1 MVAETKTK
9 KPTCPFAA
17 AACLILLLVEA
28 VKLAAFCAAAPAVRA
43 SDAGGYW
50 MLGDQVAHADI
61 WMARNPV
68 AYRTPGYPWMIGLLK
83 ALCGR
88 HGWFV
93 VVALQYC
100 AVWLTSAL
108 TAWWTMRVTGRPWLA
123 VLSLGICVI
132 SAARPSHASTIM
144 TETFF
149 TLFFT
154 ATLVSIS
161 LLGEKISLRRSFLI
175 GVLWGF
181 TWLLRPVA
189 ATLAPAWFVA
199 FWLLHPTKFN
209 FSSRERFLSAIVTVG
224 VLLVM
229 LGPWM
234 VRNKLLFQRPSL
246 TVFLGRELWLTT
258 FGPGQPT
265 PPSLPD
271 TEASRR
277 LQEFVLKGGD
287 VPAWNNQWTVTTRL
301 TDAGLSDVEADE
313 LMKSV
318 SQEAISRNPFR
329 TLARFIWRSI
339 DFWRSVYSCSMTFF
353 EGLSEFDQ
361 LADHGDLSWQ
371 SQRCQSF
378 RDAWLKNAW
387 EGRLLGIELMST
399 LALVGL
405 GGLWLSP
412 RTWRLAAVLTAAILG
427 TSLLTAVVEYPS
439 YRYRMILEPVM
450 IVCTMVG
457 WDVIVEVIRRG
468 RRSIIQEASS
478 TKAS

>member
-1 MVAETKTK
+1 MIVQEKAKNTAYT
-9 KPTCPFAA
+9 FAV
-17 AACLILLLVEA
+17 AACVILFLVEA

-50 MLGDQVAHADI
+50 MLGDQVASADI
-61 WMARNPV
+61 WMIRNPV

-83 ALCGR
+83 SLFGR

-93 VVALQYC
+93 VIALQYC
-100 AVWLTSAL
+100 SVWLTSAL

-123 VLSLGICVI
+123 VFSLFICVI
-132 SAARPSHASTIM
+132 SAARASHASTIM

-154 ATLVSIS
+154 ATLISICF
-161 LLGEKISLRRSFLI
+161 LGEKISVRRAFLT
-175 GVLWGF
+175 GVLWGL

-189 ATLAPAWFVA
+189 ATLVPAWFVA
-199 FWLLHPTKFN
+199 FWLLHRGQLNSTL
-209 FSSRERFLSAIVTVG
+209 RERFISAFVTVG
-224 VLLVM
+224 VLSAM

-234 VRNKLLFQRPSL
+234 IRNQLLFQRPSL

-265 PPSLPD
+265 PPPLPETD
-271 TEASRR
+271 ASRR
-277 LQEFVLKGGD
+277 LQDLVLKEGGD
-287 VPAWNNQWTVTTRL
+287 LTWNNQWTVTSRL

-318 SQEAISRNPFR
+318 SQEAIVRNPLR

-339 DFWRSVYSCSMTFF
+339 DFWRSVYSYSMTFF
-353 EGLSEFDQ
+353 DGLPEFDQ
-361 LADHGDLSWQ
+361 LANADDLTWEHQ
-371 SQRCQSF
+371 NCRTF
-378 RDAWLKNAW
+378 RDAWLKNTW
-387 EGRLLGIELMST
+387 ESRLLGIELMSA

-412 RTWRLAAVLTAAILG
+412 RTWQLGAVLTAATLG
-427 TSLLTAVVEYPS
+427 TSFLTAVVEYPS

-450 IVCTMVG
+450 IVCTIAG
-457 WDVIVEVIRRG
+457 WDVIVDVIRRG
-468 RRSIIQEASS
+468 RRSL
-478 TKAS
+478 